1 MVDTGSA
8 RCSDSCS
15 PLCWASCRPSGVGL
29 EVCFRAVLR
38 DLLPLPEQP
47 LLRRLVCTYLLLG
60 PFPGRAEPEPRGGNR
75 AGIRASA
82 ASPYAQ
88 SDNVFPRGAGPAR
101 RRPLSAAS
109 SPQLPLAHSGLP
121 KPHAKRGSVLPRGSL
136 SASAPCAALLGAQT
150 GPDGKPSRRR
160 TGLST
165 TARPPRPA
173 IPRGTLPTRGDAGGG
188 GRARREGAPPSPQGL
203 IHAHRRR
210 GAGGRAPGGYLRVTV
225 NHEGGGEGERTRS
238 LPGRGSGRAPPLAGK
253 GEHLRQRTGRCR
265 WVRGAGPAAEE
276 PGGPGEARP
285 PSPWPFVPPSSLW
298 RSGMVRSGRGGARP
312 SPPPL
317 ALVPLRELSPPL
329 VAAARARLRS
339 GPLGRFL
346 SALKSVRRGAWAG
359 GRPPGAGAAG
369 WGRLPPG
376 RAVPCRA
383 VLCCNGRAA
392 LGWRWG
398 GGGGSF
404 SIFPA
409 RARAR
414 GGNKAASSALCGG
427 GEGRRRGQGP
437 GPGPAPRR
445 SRRRP
450 AAAASAGGGPVRA
463 R

>member
-188 GRARREGAPPSPQGL
+188 GPRPPRGGAALPPGADPRAPPARGGGTGTRRLLACDGKSRG
-203 IHAHRRR
+203 RR
-210 GAGGRAPGGYLRVTV
+210 GGGADALTP
-225 NHEGGGEGERTRS
+225 GEGER
-238 LPGRGSGRAPPLAGK
+238 AG
-253 GEHLRQRTGRCR
+253 T
-265 WVRGAGPAAEE
+265 PA
-276 PGGPGEARP
+276 
-285 PSPWPFVPPSSLW
+285 
-298 RSGMVRSGRGGARP
+298 
-312 SPPPL
+312 
-317 ALVPLRELSPPL
+317 
-329 VAAARARLRS
+329 
-339 GPLGRFL
+339 
-346 SALKSVRRGAWAG
+346 
-359 GRPPGAGAAG
+359 
-369 WGRLPPG
+369 
-376 RAVPCRA
+376 
-383 VLCCNGRAA
+383 
-392 LGWRWG
+392 
-398 GGGGSF
+398 
-404 SIFPA
+404 
-409 RARAR
+409 
-414 GGNKAASSALCGG
+414 G
-427 GEGRRRGQGP
+427 GEGG
-437 GPGPAPRR
+437 APQAEDR
-445 SRRRP
+445 
-450 AAAASAGGGPVRA
+450 
-463 R
+463 